1 MLCEKQGPL
10 GFEFPAVPEN
20 FVPLAILTA
29 GKIRLTAPACLTTA
43 CVAKNICLLCLGHNT
58 LHLVFN
64 GVDYVLQI
72 RSVGSSNIRHD
83 VILRDVEFIMNEDL
97 ATLVDIKA
105 AESNNLDL
113 GKIYKDAQDL
123 SRK

>member
-1 MLCEKQGPL
+1 M
-10 GFEFPAVPEN
+10 
-20 FVPLAILTA
+20 
-29 GKIRLTAPACLTTA
+29 
-43 CVAKNICLLCLGHNT
+43 
-58 LHLVFN
+58 FN

-72 RSVGSSNIRHD
+72 RNVDSSYIRHD

-97 ATLVDIKA
+97 DTLVDMKA

-123 SRK
+123 NRK

>member
-1 MLCEKQGPL
+1 M
-10 GFEFPAVPEN
+10 
-20 FVPLAILTA
+20 
-29 GKIRLTAPACLTTA
+29 
-43 CVAKNICLLCLGHNT
+43 
-58 LHLVFN
+58 FN

-123 SRK
+123 SRKWNLSFVDKWIMNWFFLSQDTEYQNSSMKNLRCNF

>member
-1 MLCEKQGPL
+1 M
-10 GFEFPAVPEN
+10 
-20 FVPLAILTA
+20 
-29 GKIRLTAPACLTTA
+29 
-43 CVAKNICLLCLGHNT
+43 
-58 LHLVFN
+58 FN

-72 RSVGSSNIRHD
+72 RSVDSSYIRHD

-97 ATLVDIKA
+97 VTLVDMKA

-123 SRK
+123 NRK

>member
-1 MLCEKQGPL
+1 M
-10 GFEFPAVPEN
+10 
-20 FVPLAILTA
+20 
-29 GKIRLTAPACLTTA
+29 
-43 CVAKNICLLCLGHNT
+43 
-58 LHLVFN
+58 FN

-72 RSVGSSNIRHD
+72 RSVDSSYIRHD

-97 ATLVDIKA
+97 ATLVDMKA

-123 SRK
+123 SRKWNWSFVDKRIMHWFFFCQDVEY